1 MLRAP
6 GRASRAFLRHQN
18 RDTSFRFYLYFHLFS
33 QRYYTIVVSLIQWL
47 IFAGISIILYKEH
60 NKRGFARKGAC
71 FYEADAYGGCHWAGA
86 LPRYHQIIPGVK
98 KGPVFQK
105 GHIIAPEDVP
115 VLLSVGKE
123 HVYIWE
129 KDDTRFHEN
138 EAARILCE
146 MSRNDYMDASEPSEG
161 KIELTAQVD
170 GLFTLDRQRLY
181 AVNSLGEMMI
191 ATRHAGPVKKGD
203 KLAGMRVI
211 PLVIEKEKMAEA
223 RETAGNTPL
232 LTLTPYRAL
241 KVGLVTTGS
250 EVYYGRIQDQ
260 FTPVIKAKLAEYGAE
275 VTHHVLLPDDHAAVT
290 EKIKEFLADGVD
302 MVLCTGGMSV
312 DPDDKTPLAIKNAG
326 VNVVTY
332 GAPVLPGAMFL
343 LSYTDDGR
351 PVCGLPG
358 CVMYAKRTIFD
369 LVLPYLAA
377 GVPVTR
383 EQIAAYGEGG
393 LCLNCKVCTWPNCG
407 FGKGV

>member
-1 MLRAP
+1 MKLMR
-6 GRASRAFLRHQN
+6 
-18 RDTSFRFYLYFHLFS
+18 T
-33 QRYYTIVVSLIQWL
+33 
-47 IFAGISIILYKEH
+47 E
-60 NKRGFARKGAC
+60 
-71 FYEADAYGGCHWAGA
+71 DAIGQVLCHDIT
-86 LPRYHQIIPGVK
+86 QIIPGVK

-105 GHIIAPEDVP
+105 GHIITPEDVP

-146 MSRNDYMDASEPSEG
+146 MSRNDYMDASDPSEG

-241 KVGLVTTGS
+241 KVGLITTGS

-369 LVLPYLAA
+369 LLLPRLLADDA
-377 GVPVTR
+377 ITA
-383 EQIAAYGEGG
+383 EDIARLGEGG
-393 LCLNCKVCTWPNCG
+393 LCLGCAECHWPNCG
-407 FGKGV
+407 FGHC